1 MILDRTRIYQ
11 INLDHRTDRW
21 DECIRNHQAMGF
33 QDGDIRRVSACID
46 AQFGL
51 IGCTKSHIKAMTEF
65 FITENAEYC
74 LVLEDDFDFLIP
86 RQELEA
92 RLDLVAQ
99 KAPDFDVIMLS
110 GTHVLS
116 LGVGLPLVEKVMD
129 AQSACAYLL
138 KRDYVPKLLACFLNS
153 ARKLE
158 IYREHTAARG
168 AFTYWYGLDMMWKHL
183 QREDKW
189 YIFNPVLG
197 VQRPSFSD
205 IEGKHTDY
213 SNAFRHPST
222 QG

>member
-1 MILDRTRIYQ
+1 
-11 INLDHRTDRW
+11 
-21 DECIRNHQAMGF
+21 MGF

-74 LVLEDDFDFLIP
+74 LVLEDDFD
-86 RQELEA
+86 
-92 RLDLVAQ
+92 
-99 KAPDFDVIMLS
+99 
-110 GTHVLS
+110 
-116 LGVGLPLVEKVMD
+116 
-129 AQSACAYLL
+129 
-138 KRDYVPKLLACFLNS
+138 FLNS